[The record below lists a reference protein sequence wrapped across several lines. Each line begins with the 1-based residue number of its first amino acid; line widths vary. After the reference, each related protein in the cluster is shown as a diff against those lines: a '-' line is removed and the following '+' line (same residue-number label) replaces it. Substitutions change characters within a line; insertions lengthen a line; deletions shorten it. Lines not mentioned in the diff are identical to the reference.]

1 MKTVAD
7 NFESAYARQYA
18 YDALNAKDAV
28 STGEEQSAAA
38 STWSPLPAPFRT
50 PLARALWVLY
60 RGPFLRVGV
69 LRFVNTAIQ
78 LLPAMLIQ
86 RLLRWEKVRSR
97 VPIG

>member
-7 NFESAYARQYA
+7 NFESAYARLYA
-18 YDALNAKDAV
+18 YDALNAEERA
-28 STGEEQSAAA
+28 SIGETAEQSASA
-38 STWSPLPAPFRT
+38 STWSPLPASFRT
-50 PLARALWVLY
+50 PLARALWMLY

-86 RLLRWEKVRSR
+86 RLLRWERGRSR
-97 VPIG
+97 VR